1 MRDLIGKRC
10 YFVSRARYAYR
21 GRVVNVD
28 GSLVELADNAQV
40 IDLGTGDE
48 APTEEIVFPD
58 GWRVDLRECEAFG
71 PEPAGWGWEHK

>member
-1 MRDLIGKRC
+1 MRDLLNKRV

-21 GRVVNVD
+21 GRVVSID

-40 IDLGTGDE
+40 IDLGNGAQ

-71 PEPAGWGWEHK
+71 PEPASWGWRK